1 MKTYLLKRFLL
12 VPVVLAGITFL
23 VFLLIWALPGDPSL
37 ALVGERAKAA
47 TVESIRRELGVD
59 RPFLE
64 QYLGYLKLIMHGNL
78 GRSFYTNRSV
88 ADDLIDKLPH
98 TLALAASA
106 MALAVPVGVSLGL
119 FMALGKRRF
128 ERFLNVITMAGVSL
142 PVFWVGLILML
153 LISVKARLLPP
164 SGTGGFRYI
173 ILPAI
178 TLAVPAFASIARV
191 TKTVAMDVLNQP
203 FMLTARAKGLRRLR
217 VVFTHLLKN
226 TLIPVVTVIGLDFGS
241 YLNGAVL
248 TETIFGWDGVGRF
261 AMEGIIKRDYP
272 VVMGTVLVGT
282 LAFVGINLIVD
293 LCYAVM
299 DPRVKKG

>member
-1 MKTYLLKRFLL
+1 MKTYLLKRLLL
-12 VPVVLAGITFL
+12 VPVVLAGVTFL
-23 VFLLIWALPGDPSL
+23 VFLLIWALPGDPAL
-37 ALVGERAKAA
+37 ALVGERAKAE

-59 RPFLE
+59 RPFLK
-64 QYLGYLKLIMHGNL
+64 QYLGYLKLIMHGEL

-88 ADDLIDKLPH
+88 ADDLIDKLPN
-98 TLALAASA
+98 TLALAACA
-106 MALAVPVGVSLGL
+106 MALAVPIGVSLGL
-119 FMALGKRRF
+119 FMALRQRRL
-128 ERFLNVITMAGVSL
+128 ERLLNFITMAGVSL
-142 PVFWVGLILML
+142 PVFWIGLILML

-164 SGTGGFRYI
+164 SGTGGFSYI

-178 TLAVPAFASIARV
+178 TLAIPAFASIARV

-203 FMLTARAKGLRRLR
+203 FMLTARAKGLTHLR
-217 VVFTHLLKN
+217 VVFAHLLKN

-293 LCYAVM
+293 LCYAAM
-299 DPRVKKG
+299 DPRVRRG